1 VVVHFGDLGHPTVK
15 RWEQLMR
22 RIQFEQF
29 GGPSEVLHVVE
40 GVEPTPGPGDVAVRL
55 SVRPVHPADLLT
67 VMGLYGVRPSLPASP
82 GLEGAGTIAALG
94 PGVEGL
100 AEGDRVV
107 PIISLRDGGSW
118 QELVVVPATRVVR
131 IPEGL
136 DDVAAAQTV
145 VGPLTSWLMLTEY
158 SKVGPGD
165 WVIQNAASGAMGR
178 FNREVATSLGVHMI
192 DVVRRSEAADELRTD
207 GASFVIDSSSED
219 VVSRVEDVT
228 GGHGVSVA
236 LDAVGGES
244 GAVLL
249 QTLTTR
255 GVHIL
260 YGALSFQ
267 SLQVP
272 VGSPIFSEL
281 RVQGFWLDF
290 WLRESSPAD
299 QQSVLGHLLQLM
311 EKGEIVPQ
319 SGPTFDL
326 DEVADAI
333 NAASAPGGGSG
344 KVVLVG

>member
-1 VVVHFGDLGHPTVK
+1 
-15 RWEQLMR
+15 MR

-29 GGPSEVLHVVE
+29 GDPSEVLHVVE
-40 GVEPTPGPGDVAVRL
+40 CAEPTPGPGEVVIRL
-55 SVRPVHPADLLT
+55 SARPVHPADLLT

-82 GLEGAGTIAALG
+82 GLEGAGVIIAIG
-94 PGVEGL
+94 SGVEGL

-107 PIISLRDGGSW
+107 PVISLRDDGSW
-118 QELVVVPATRVVR
+118 QEFVAIPAARVFL

-158 SKVGPGD
+158 SKVNPGD

-178 FNREVATSLGVHMI
+178 FNREVAKSLGVQMI
-192 DVVRRSEAADELRTD
+192 DVVRRSEAADELRRA

-219 VVSRVEDVT
+219 VASRVKDVT
-228 GGHGVSVA
+228 GGNGVSVA

-244 GAVLL
+244 GGELL
-249 QTLTTR
+249 QTLATR

-267 SLQVP
+267 PLPVP
-272 VGSPIFSEL
+272 VGKPIFSEL
-281 RVQGFWLDF
+281 RVQGFWLDY

-299 QQSVLGHLLQLM
+299 QQSVFGHLLQLM
-311 EKGEIVPQ
+311 ETREITPQ
-319 SGPTFDL
+319 SGLTFEL

-333 NAASAPGGGSG
+333 RSASASGGGSA
-344 KVVLVG
+344 KVLLVN